1 MKIDLK
7 KMLEGKTVKTLV
19 RGDYVFKTV
28 EHDGKEIVV
37 GARLLI
43 TNSSRRIENSVLVTA

>member
-43 TNSSRRIENSVLVTA
+43 TNSSRRIENSELVTA

>member
-7 KMLEGKTVKTLV
+7 KMLEGKTVTTIV

-37 GARLLI
+37 GVRLVI
-43 TNSSRRIENSVLVTA
+43 TNSSRRIENSELVTK